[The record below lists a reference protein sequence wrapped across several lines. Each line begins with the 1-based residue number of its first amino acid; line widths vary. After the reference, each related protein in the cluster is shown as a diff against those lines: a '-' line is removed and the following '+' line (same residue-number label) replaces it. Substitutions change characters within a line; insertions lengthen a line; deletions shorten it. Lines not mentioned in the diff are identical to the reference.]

1 MRRDG
6 DPAAVDEDHGVRIA
20 VDGDVNLDAG
30 PGAAQPREYEEQ
42 KLQRPLIRVSA
53 RSVMLE

>member
-6 DPAAVDEDHGVRIA
+6 NPAAVDEDHGVRIA

-42 KLQRPLIRVSA
+42 TAAATTDQGVGP
-53 RSVMLE
+53 